1 MGLTTLHV
9 RNIRRDNR
17 RHIDEIDQKVSDGW
31 TDKLLV
37 SVAFLSLKKDEARDH
52 IIRNLSFELLLIKR
66 AIYEKGAD

>member
-37 SVAFLSLKKDEARDH
+37 SVALSLKKDEARDH
-52 IIRNLSFELLLIKR
+52 MIRNLS
-66 AIYEKGAD
+66 D